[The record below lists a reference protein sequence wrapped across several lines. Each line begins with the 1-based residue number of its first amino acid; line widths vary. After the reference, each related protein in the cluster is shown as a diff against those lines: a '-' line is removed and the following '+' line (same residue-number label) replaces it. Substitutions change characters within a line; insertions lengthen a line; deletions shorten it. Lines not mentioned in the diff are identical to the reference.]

1 MREDMLINKA
11 VSKKFYQKYN
21 DSLDD
26 HLIIL
31 SFQAIKNV
39 HTTHEILDIFK
50 LNIRSIDK

>member
-26 HLIIL
+26 RLIIL

-50 LNIRSIDK
+50 LIGPIY